1 MNTSLFDVKPSDIP
15 AYGDGKQLYRDEE
28 IITVTPEPDLEL
40 APSDVSS
47 YGDEILIT
55 VTPEP
60 EIELTPPEV
69 IVETPLPDAAPPV
82 SYGLSIS
89 TLETAV
95 NALDE
100 SIQETYSVNVNL
112 ADAYLSSS
120 IVDVFSRVAWGLKP
134 GTHYAAFRTNASD
147 AYEGFMIFS
156 DDAEVD
162 GNVLYFPV
170 GSTLAH
176 YYRQPYSSG
185 YQTYYNYLYDVVET
199 TDEYRLQYKSGSLLY
214 TDLVEGFPT
223 LCENTRSTIGLWFVI
238 LVLALISAFSLFRRR

>member
-1 MNTSLFDVKPSDIP
+1 MNASLFDVKPSDIP

-28 IITVTPEPDLEL
+28 IIIVTPEPDIEL
-40 APSDVSS
+40 APSDVSA
-47 YGDEILIT
+47 YEGEIFIT
-55 VTPEP
+55 ATPEP
-60 EIELTPPEV
+60 DISPP
-69 IVETPLPDAAPPV
+69 IVGTPLPDAVPPV

-134 GTHYAAFRTNASD
+134 GTHYAAFRTSASD
-147 AYEGFMIFS
+147 ANEGFMIFS

-238 LVLALISAFSLFRRR
+238 LILALISAFSLFRRR